1 MAAGRLAATGWE
13 GNITAKASLASD
25 GTISAASALS
35 FAKTAS
41 NLSIA
46 LERRG
51 MAVYA
56 RIDHAAKAAAAGLEL
71 RPTQVFV
78 FGFPEVETPILA
90 RCPAL
95 GLDLP
100 RKISICQDEAGKTW
114 LSYNDPLW
122 LGRRYGAGAD
132 VQTLLRAMA
141 TAFNGIVLEAG
152 GMASKPAP

>member
-1 MAAGRLAATGWE
+1 M
-13 GNITAKASLASD
+13 TAKASPASD
-25 GTISAASALS
+25 GTISAASALP

-41 NLSIA
+41 NLAIA

-56 RIDHAAKAAAAGLEL
+56 RIDHAANAAAAGLGL

-90 RCPAL
+90 RCPGM

-100 RKISICQDEAGKTW
+100 RKILVWQDESGKTW
-114 LSYNDPLW
+114 LSYDDPLR
-122 LGRRYGAGAD
+122 LGWRYGVGAD
-132 VQTLLRAMA
+132 VQTLLQAMA
-141 TAFNGIVLEAG
+141 TAFKGIVLEAG
-152 GMASKPAP
+152 GMASKTAP